1 MNIIYHK
8 NLDIDQW
15 HKKSISYQMA
25 NIGSEISRTI
35 NWQNKG
41 RSRHADISFE
51 RALELI
57 DLTVAGIKD
66 YARLKE
72 ILRMRELLVAWKT
85 GDEYFLDN
93 SDWLK
98 YFNTYVHNARH

>member
-8 NLDIDQW
+8 NLDLADW
-15 HKKSISYQMA
+15 HAKGISYQMA

-35 NWQNKG
+35 NWQKKN
-41 RSRHADISFE
+41 RMEHADLSFE

-57 DLTVAGIKD
+57 DITVAGTKN
-66 YARLKE
+66 YFRLKE
-72 ILRMRELLVAWKT
+72 ILRMREMLVAWKI
-85 GDEYFLDN
+85 GDKYYEKN

-98 YFNTYVHNARH
+98 YFDIFTANIRH